1 MMRLY
6 RNNRA
11 VAAIEFAF
19 VAPVLFLLILG
30 GLEIGH
36 TLYVDSILIGAVQ
49 KAGRDMSLED
59 GATNLTTIEGRVTS
73 ALQQVVHLDT
83 NPTFTIKSYHDYT
96 NAASPAEEFGDT
108 DHDGVCDHG
117 ETYVDSNGNN
127 QWDADGSVAGRG
139 GAKDVVLF
147 TASVTYN
154 RLPIGR
160 FITSNP
166 TITLTASTLLRN
178 QPSNQQ
184 SQPLTGICP

>member
-1 MMRLY
+1 MKRLI
-6 RNNRA
+6 RNQSG
-11 VAAIEFAF
+11 VTMIEFAF
-19 VAPVLFLLILG
+19 VAPVLLLLIMG

-59 GATNLTTIEGRVTS
+59 GTTNLATIEGNVTT
-73 ALQQVVHLDT
+73 AVGQVIHLQSP
-83 NPTFTIKSYHDYT
+83 PTFTIKSYHDYT
-96 NAASPAEEFGDT
+96 NAQSPAEEFGDT

-147 TASVTYN
+147 TASVSYE
-154 RLPIGR
+154 RLAIGR

-166 TITLTASTLLRN
+166 TVTLTASTLLRN

-184 SQPLTGICP
+184 SQPLTAVCP